1 MSTPAEIRTFELG
14 SRARWC
20 CLMPWRGLTGA
31 LSILVHCFPDS
42 WCLSSSHGAEG
53 DGAQGTGCEPRSTG
67 DSRERGRGLRKRPR
81 SPLPPPFPAD
91 SQILIDP
98 RAPGSRRRGGQSRR
112 RPCPGPQGRED
123 READPTSSGERLCQD
138 VTSLSSCA
146 VVFFP
151 LKPHFFLHFSSFLN
165 SFESVEVLFS
175 HHFKIT
181 TFNV

>member
-1 MSTPAEIRTFELG
+1 MSLVNGGELRVSTPAEIRTFELG

-31 LSILVHCFPDS
+31 LSILLHCFPDS

-98 RAPGSRRRGGQSRR
+98 RAPGSRRRGGQSRVGPAQAPRAVRTER
-112 RPCPGPQGRED
+112 RTPHLRGRGSA
-123 READPTSSGERLCQD
+123 R
-138 VTSLSSCA
+138 TSLPSHLVLLCFSHSNHTS
-146 VVFFP
+146 FFTFP
-151 LKPHFFLHFSSFLN
+151 LS
-165 SFESVEVLFS
+165 
-175 HHFKIT
+175 
-181 TFNV
+181 